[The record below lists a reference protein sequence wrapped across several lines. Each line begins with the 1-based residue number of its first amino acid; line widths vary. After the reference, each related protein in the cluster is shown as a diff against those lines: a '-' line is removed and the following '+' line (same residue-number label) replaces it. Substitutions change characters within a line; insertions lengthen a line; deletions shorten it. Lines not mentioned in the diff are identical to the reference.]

1 MNWNRQFVYICSMDS
16 KPPFCLMPFIHYH
29 VGNAGYVKACC
40 VTNINYGNCN
50 TQSLDD
56 IWKGVAINKLRT
68 KFRKDESDPRC
79 AVCLNIEKAGG
90 KSIRQET
97 NDRFSLKN
105 SSEVTPLPT
114 YFDIRFSNACNFA
127 CRTCWHG
134 ASSAWF
140 PEAKKLKRNCGD
152 KAIIQN
158 ITDFEHFIS
167 QTGEALLQA
176 EEIYFA
182 GGEPLMSEE
191 HYLLLAYL
199 IENKHT
205 KLRLR
210 YNTNFSILEYK
221 GKNVLD
227 YWQQFENVEILASI
241 DAHENLGEY
250 IRKGFNWDN
259 FLKNRDTIRDLDHI
273 RFKLAPTI
281 SVLSIDNLPEL
292 YQTCVDLNIIKKEDF
307 YINILE
313 RPYYYNTKAIPRA
326 IKERIAI
333 KFENFYKWA
342 DKNEVPQSVLKQFQ
356 ECIAYMQNEDLNKHW
371 KKFNEETELFDKMRG
386 ESSIDLKNTF
396 GTFYTNK

>member
-1 MNWNRQFVYICSMDS
+1 MNY
-16 KPPFCLMPFIHYH
+16 KTPFCLMPFIHYH

-40 VTNINYGNCN
+40 VANITYGNCN
-50 TQSLDD
+50 TQSLND
-56 IWKGVAINKLRT
+56 IWNGEAINKLRI
-68 KFRKDESDPRC
+68 KFKKGESDPRC
-79 AVCLNIEKAGG
+79 AVCLNLEKAGG

-97 NDRFSLKN
+97 QDRFLLKN
-105 SSEVTPLPT
+105 SCEAISSPI

-140 PEAKKLKRNCGD
+140 PEAKQLKRNCDD
-152 KAIIQN
+152 KALFHN

-167 QTGEALLQA
+167 ETGRALLQA

-191 HYLLLAYL
+191 HYLLLEYL

-221 GKNVLD
+221 GKNILD
-227 YWQQFENVEILASI
+227 YWKQFENVEILASI

-250 IRKGFNWDN
+250 IRKGFSWDQ
-259 FLKNRDTIRDLDHI
+259 FVKNRNAIRELSHI
-273 RFKLAPTI
+273 RFKIAPTI
-281 SVLSIDNLPEL
+281 SVLSIANLPDLYKTCLEL
-292 YQTCVDLNIIKKEDF
+292 EIIVKEDM

-313 RPYYYNTKAIPRA
+313 RPHYYNSKAIPSDIKTKISISFDHFYTWA
-326 IKERIAI
+326 IRNKI
-333 KFENFYKWA
+333 
-342 DKNEVPQSVLKQFQ
+342 PQSVLSQFE
-356 ECIAYMQNEDLNKHW
+356 ECIDYMEADDLSKHW
-371 KKFNEETELFDKMRG
+371 KKFISETALFD
-386 ESSIDLKNTF
+386 DLRNQHSPFLRDLFETH
-396 GTFYTNK
+396 

>member
-1 MNWNRQFVYICSMDS
+1 MNS
-16 KPPFCLMPFIHYH
+16 KTPFCLMPFIHYH

-40 VTNINYGNCN
+40 VANITYGNCN

-56 IWKGVAINKLRT
+56 IWDGEAINKLRT
-68 KFRKDESDPRC
+68 KFKKGESDPRC
-79 AVCLNIEKAGG
+79 AVCLNLEKAGG

-97 NDRFSLKN
+97 QDRFLLNN
-105 SSEVTPLPT
+105 SSEAIPLPT

-140 PEAKKLKRNCGD
+140 FEAKTLKRNCDD
-152 KAIIQN
+152 KALIQN
-158 ITDFEHFIS
+158 ITDFWNFIS
-167 QTGEALLQA
+167 ETGESLLQA

-191 HYLLLAYL
+191 HYLLLEYL

-221 GKNVLD
+221 GKNILD
-227 YWQQFENVEILASI
+227 YWKQFENVEILASI

-250 IRKGFNWDN
+250 IRKGFSWDQ
-259 FLKNRDTIRDLDHI
+259 FVKNRNAIRELSHI
-273 RFKLAPTI
+273 KFKIAPTI
-281 SVLSIDNLPEL
+281 SVLSIANLPNLYKTCLEL
-292 YQTCVDLNIIKKEDF
+292 EIIEKEDI

-313 RPYYYNTKAIPRA
+313 RPHYYNSKAIPSDIKAKISTSFDHFYIWA
-326 IKERIAI
+326 IRNK
-333 KFENFYKWA
+333 
-342 DKNEVPQSVLKQFQ
+342 VPQCVIKQFE
-356 ECIAYMQNEDLNKHW
+356 ECIDYMKADDLSKHW
-371 KKFNEETELFDKMRG
+371 RKFIQETALFD
-386 ESSIDLKNTF
+386 DLRDDHSPF
-396 GTFYTNK
+396 LRDLFEMH

>member
-1 MNWNRQFVYICSMDS
+1 MNSER
-16 KPPFCLMPFIHYH
+16 PFCLMPFIHYH
-29 VGNAGYVKACC
+29 VGNNGNVKACC
-40 VTNINYGNCN
+40 VANIPYGNCN
-50 TQSLDD
+50 KQAFNE
-56 IWKGVAINKLRT
+56 IWQGEAIQNLRE
-68 KFRKDESDPRC
+68 KFLRGETDPRC
-79 AVCLNIEKAGG
+79 AVCLKLEEAGG

-97 NDRFSLKN
+97 HERFSWENK
-105 SSEVTPLPT
+105 SEANPLPT

-127 CRTCWHG
+127 CRSCWHG

-140 PEAKKLKRNCGD
+140 PEAKQLKRSLGN
-152 KAIIQN
+152 KALLQN
-158 ITDFEHFIS
+158 INDFEAFIS
-167 QTGEALLQA
+167 ETGDALLQA

-191 HYLLLAYL
+191 HYAFLTYL

-210 YNTNFSILEYK
+210 YNTNFSVLEFK
-221 GKNVLD
+221 GHNILD
-227 YWQQFENVEILASI
+227 YWKQFEHVEILASV
-241 DAHENLGEY
+241 DAHKNLGEY
-250 IRKGFNWDN
+250 IRKGFKWDN
-259 FLKNRDTIRDLDHI
+259 FLTNRDAIRDLDHI
-273 RFKLAPTI
+273 KFKLAPTI

-313 RPYYYNTKAIPRA
+313 RPYYYNTKAIPKL
-326 IKERIAI
+326 IKERIAG
-333 KFENFYKWA
+333 KFENFYQWA

-371 KKFNEETELFDKMRG
+371 KKFIEETELFDKMRG

>member
-1 MNWNRQFVYICSMDS
+1 M
-16 KPPFCLMPFIHYH
+16 KLKAPFCLMPFIHYH
-29 VGNAGYVKACC
+29 VGNSGYVKACC
-40 VTNINYGNCN
+40 VANINYGNCN
-50 TQSLDD
+50 TQAFNE
-56 IWKGVAINKLRT
+56 IWQGDAINKLRT
-68 KFRKDESDPRC
+68 KFLLGESDPRC

-97 NDRFSLKN
+97 HEKFKWDKELN
-105 SSEVTPLPT
+105 PLPI

-140 PEAKKLKRNCGD
+140 PEANKLKRTAGST
-152 KAIIQN
+152 ALIQN
-158 ITDFEHFIS
+158 ITDFENFITE
-167 QTGEALLQA
+167 TGESLLQA

-182 GGEPLMSEE
+182 GGEPLINEQ
-191 HYLLLAYL
+191 HYALLEYL

-210 YNTNFSILEYK
+210 YNTNFSILQFN
-221 GKNVLD
+221 GHNILD
-227 YWQQFENVEILASI
+227 YWKQFEHVEILASV
-241 DAHENLGEY
+241 DAHKNLGGY
-250 IRKGFNWDN
+250 IRKGFKWEN
-259 FLKNRDTIRDLDHI
+259 FLKNRDAIRSLPHI
-273 RFKLAPTI
+273 KFKLAPTI

-292 YQTCVDLNIIKKEDF
+292 YQTCVDLNLIHKEDF

-313 RPYYYNTKAIPRA
+313 RPYYYNTKAIPKP
-326 IKERIAI
+326 IKERIAE
-333 KFENFYKWA
+333 KYENFYHWA

-371 KKFNEETELFDKMRG
+371 KKFIEETELFDKMRE
-386 ESSIDLKNTF
+386 ESSIDLRNTF

>member
-1 MNWNRQFVYICSMDS
+1 MKQFIYICSMNS
-16 KPPFCLMPFIHYH
+16 KTPFCLMPFIHYH

-40 VTNINYGNCN
+40 VANITYGNCN

-56 IWKGVAINKLRT
+56 IWNGESINKLRT
-68 KFRKDESDPRC
+68 KFKKGESDPRC
-79 AVCLNIEKAGG
+79 AVCLNLEKAGG

-97 NDRFSLKN
+97 HDRFSLNN
-105 SSEVTPLPT
+105 SSEAISFPT

-140 PEAKKLKRNCGD
+140 PEAKTLKRNCDD
-152 KAIIQN
+152 KALIQN

-167 QTGEALLQA
+167 ETGEALLQA

-191 HYLLLAYL
+191 HYLLLEYL

-205 KLRLR
+205 KVRLR

-221 GKNVLD
+221 GKNILD
-227 YWQQFENVEILASI
+227 YWKQFDHVEILASI

-250 IRKGFNWDN
+250 IRKGFSWDQFVN
-259 FLKNRDTIRDLDHI
+259 NRNAIRELSHI
-273 RFKLAPTI
+273 KFKIAPTI
-281 SVLSIDNLPEL
+281 SVLSIANLPDLYKTCLEL
-292 YQTCVDLNIIKKEDF
+292 EIIEKEDI

-313 RPYYYNTKAIPRA
+313 RPHYYNSKAIPSDIKAKISTSFDHFYAWA
-326 IKERIAI
+326 IR
-333 KFENFYKWA
+333 
-342 DKNEVPQSVLKQFQ
+342 NEVPQSVLSQFE
-356 ECIAYMQNEDLNKHW
+356 ECIDYMEADDLSKHW
-371 KKFNEETELFDKMRG
+371 KKFISETALFD
-386 ESSIDLKNTF
+386 DLRNEHSPFLRDLFETH
-396 GTFYTNK
+396 